1 MVAIITNFINCL
13 ITAVV
18 GFYLIKKLTKTEIK
32 LFSLKTIIL
41 LLIEASITV
50 FFRQNQY
57 IEFSS
62 LVIYIVNIIIY
73 KEIFDLT
80 LNESLVAV
88 TILMLLMLVAD
99 ILVTIPL
106 SFMITI
112 KQLQNN
118 WQVFIPANIV
128 IGIVTILLL
137 KIKWLREKLQRFYF
151 NAQKKSTLT
160 NIIFLL
166 LTIILACALAY
177 SIYKNYTLNNRVI
190 SDIAIVVILMAL
202 IIIHI
207 NNRNKYNQLTDEYD
221 NLLTY
226 FQTFE
231 ERIEKEE
238 FNKHEYKNQLSVI
251 NGLTK
256 EKAVKKKIKE
266 LLNEDLSPD
275 EQSVGEFKNLPKGGM
290 KGLMYYKAAIA
301 KKEGINLTVDIKL
314 KKNNSLKKL
323 SDADNNVLCKLI
335 GVYFDNAIEA
345 AKETR
350 KKKVA
355 IEIYEIKG
363 NLSIIISNTFKKKA
377 NFDRRNE
384 KGITTKGKGHGNGLY
399 YANKLISKNK
409 WVVSKQEVI
418 NEYYIQSIIVDKKKR
433 EN

>member
-1 MVAIITNFINCL
+1 MVVIITNFINCL
-13 ITAVV
+13 ITAIV
-18 GFYLIKKLTKTEIK
+18 GFYLIKGITKSEIRV
-32 LFSLKTIIL
+32 LSLKTIIL
-41 LLIEASITV
+41 LLIEAAITV

-62 LVIYIVNIIIY
+62 LLIYVVNIIIY
-73 KEIFDLT
+73 KEIFDIT
-80 LNESLVAV
+80 FNESLVVV

-106 SFMITI
+106 SFMITV

-118 WQVFIPANIV
+118 WQVFIPANIA

-137 KIKWLREKLQRFYF
+137 KIRWLREKLQRFYT
-151 NAQKKSTLT
+151 NAQKKSTIT
-160 NIIFLL
+160 NIAFLL
-166 LTIILACALAY
+166 LTIILACILAY
-177 SIYKNYTLNNRVI
+177 SIYRNYTLNNRVVV
-190 SDIAIVVILMAL
+190 DIVIVVILMTL

-207 NNRNKYNQLTDEYD
+207 NNRNKYSQLTDEYD

-226 FQTFE
+226 FQAFE
-231 ERIEKEE
+231 ERVEKEE

-256 EKAVKKKIKE
+256 EKAVKKKIQE

-275 EQSVGEFKNLPKGGM
+275 EQNVGEFKNLPKGGM

-301 KKEGINLTVDIKL
+301 KKNAINLTVDIKL
-314 KKNNSLKKL
+314 KKNNILKKL
-323 SDADNNVLCKLI
+323 SDEENSVLCKLI

-345 AKETR
+345 ARETT

-355 IEIYEIKG
+355 LEIYEIKG
-363 NLSIIISNTFKKKA
+363 KLNVVISNTFKKSV

-409 WVVSKQEVI
+409 WIVSKQEI
-418 NEYYIQSIIVDKKKR
+418 IGEYYIQSIIVDKKKR